1 MLISL
6 LKFDFI
12 WFIIQMSGLI
22 MLYLIMIDL
31 NCMSP
36 LKTSHPTGEK
46 LVNLGAFN
54 LADEILK
61 FPDITEPAQHRT
73 AT

>member
-1 MLISL
+1 MREPVRQKKEKRERKSTKNPITMLISL

-36 LKTSHPTGEK
+36 LKTSHPTGDK
-46 LVNLGAFN
+46 LVN
-54 LADEILK
+54 
-61 FPDITEPAQHRT
+61 
-73 AT
+73 

>member
-1 MLISL
+1 MRGPVRQKKKEKKRKEIYKNPLTMLISL
-6 LKFDFI
+6 LEFDFI

-36 LKTSHPTGEK
+36 LKTSHPTGDK
-46 LVNLGAFN
+46 LVN
-54 LADEILK
+54 
-61 FPDITEPAQHRT
+61 
-73 AT
+73 